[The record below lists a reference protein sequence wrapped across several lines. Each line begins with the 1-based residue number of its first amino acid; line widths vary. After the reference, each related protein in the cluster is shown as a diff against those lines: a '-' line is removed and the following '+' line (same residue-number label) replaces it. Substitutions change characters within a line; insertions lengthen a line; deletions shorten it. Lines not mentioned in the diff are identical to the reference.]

1 MCVCVYVYGH
11 CSAAERARRAEEVER
26 NKNIARLSLLD
37 MDIEQDRGGA
47 HMASSVA
54 WGYGPALAMPTL
66 MGMMGGQESTDL
78 GPHEEGQVRQ
88 PKYGNTYRWAQC
100 SPSLIMYGA
109 MMGRILP
116 YSIHI

>member
-1 MCVCVYVYGH
+1 MYVCVYVYGR

-78 GPHEEGQVRQ
+78 GPHEEGQVGQ
-88 PKYGNTYRWAQC
+88 PKYRWAQC
-100 SPSLIMYGA
+100 SPSYNGYD
-109 MMGRILP
+109 GQNS
-116 YSIHI
+116 SIHI